1 MKRRFTSETIN
12 NRLIKAYPMASIPW
26 TSKEISR
33 RGRKLYDREIS
44 KKVERNHRGKFLVID
59 VETGDYELDEDM
71 VAAGERLRERRPDSL
86 SYLVRIGHRAAIK

>member
-1 MKRRFTSETIN
+1 
-12 NRLIKAYPMASIPW
+12 MASIPL

-33 RGRKLYDREIS
+33 LGRKIYDREIR

-71 VAAGERLRERRPDSL
+71 VAAGERLRERHPGSL
-86 SYLVRIGHRAAIK
+86 SYLMRIGHRAAIKLGPRIKLKRR